1 MAHHQGGMCK
11 EVENTHESPRRPA
24 LLFITKAQ
32 KQMKLS
38 VASNVLIYCIVMNES
53 FETNTNQQTEPVH
66 TRPDYSS
73 DSEIESIESTCS

>member
-1 MAHHQGGMCK
+1 MAHHQGGISICQ
-11 EVENTHESPRRPA
+11 ELTTSPRRPA
-24 LLFITKAQ
+24 LLFNTKAQ
-32 KQMKLS
+32 KHKKLS